1 MESRGSN
8 LAMISPYS
16 ILGSLISNIEVRQK
30 SNLALLSPYSL
41 MIICPN
47 IEYGDRKRQKLLYS
61 MMEEH
66 QNIEFSD
73 KIAIF
78 DIWAGAGRVPEYPI

>member
-1 MESRGSN
+1 
-8 LAMISPYS
+8 
-16 ILGSLISNIEVRQK
+16 
-30 SNLALLSPYSL
+30 

-47 IEYGDRKRQKLLYS
+47 IEYGDRKRQKSLYS

-73 KIAIF
+73 EIAIF
-78 DIWAGAGRVPEYPI
+78 DIRAGAGRVPEYRI